1 MKFTANRKI
10 MLEYLKSMISVVP
23 KNSPVQELKGFLVEA
38 NEDDGHLYLT
48 ANNQEVAIQ
57 RKFKP
62 VVESGGNFVMEARM
76 LVDILTLL
84 GGDDVVFE
92 ELKPGQI
99 EIKAE
104 RCVYTMKVL
113 DGRIYPRPEIP
124 FPDTT
129 VFISGIK
136 QMYSKTRATVG
147 KDGSSEALKGIHF
160 SIAPKGFKAESCNV
174 RDVAIATKQMNC
186 GGSMDFTLPK
196 QTLFYLASAAGD
208 DDLEVGMAGPYVVF
222 MKEGM
227 LFSTRK
233 LATEFVDISR
243 ILNSLQSVYKTVVE
257 GEEFKNEI
265 LGTCDIASMGTETS
279 YVKLD
284 FGDNKIGMSTVNE
297 VGSGS
302 HSVNCV
308 MIEGNAG
315 SSFYYPAADLKDI
328 FKTVEGKMIVQLDK
342 RGYLLV
348 FDRFNQFMLTPM
360 PPQAVQKQ
368 FAKIEERKKKPK
380 TAKKTEEVPKEVPKA
395 A

>member
-1 MKFTANRKI
+1 MKFTANRRI
-10 MLEYLKSMISVVP
+10 MLEYLKTMISVVP

-62 VVESGGNFVMEARM
+62 VVESGGNFVMEAKM

-92 ELKPGQI
+92 ELKPGRI

-104 RCVYTMKVL
+104 RCVYTMNVL

-124 FPDTT
+124 FPDST
-129 VFISGIK
+129 VHICGIK

-147 KDGSSEALKGIHF
+147 KDSASEALKGIHF
-160 SIAPKGFKAESCNV
+160 NIQPNGFKAESCNV
-174 RDVAIATKQMNC
+174 RDVAIATRQMNC

-208 DDLEVGMAGPYVVF
+208 DDLEVGLSGPYVVF

-227 LFSTRK
+227 LFSSRR
-233 LATEFVDISR
+233 LANEFVDVSK
-243 ILNSLQSVYKTVVE
+243 ILNALQSVYKSVVE
-257 GEEFKNEI
+257 GEDFKNEI
-265 LGTCDIASMGTETS
+265 LGTCDIASMGAETS

-284 FGDNKIGMSTVNE
+284 FGESKIGMSTMNE

-308 MIEGNAG
+308 MVEGSAG

-348 FDRFNQFMLTPM
+348 FDKCNQFMLTPM
-360 PPQAVQKQ
+360 TQQSVMKQ

-380 TAKKTEEVPKEVPKA
+380 AVKKTEEVPKA

>member
-1 MKFTANRKI
+1 MKFTANRRI
-10 MLEYLKSMISVVP
+10 MLEYLKTMINVVP

-62 VVESGGNFVMEARM
+62 VVESGGNFVMEAKM

-92 ELKPGQI
+92 ELKPGLI

-104 RCVYTMKVL
+104 KCVYTMKVL
-113 DGRIYPRPEIP
+113 DSRIYPRPEIP
-124 FPDTT
+124 FPDST
-129 VFISGIK
+129 VHICGIK

-147 KDGSSEALKGIHF
+147 KDGASEALKGIHF
-160 SIAPKGFKAESCNV
+160 KIQPNGFKAESCNV
-174 RDVAIATKQMNC
+174 RDVAIATRQMNC

-196 QTLFYLASAAGD
+196 QTLYYLASAAGD
-208 DDLEVGMAGPYVVF
+208 DELEVGLSGPYVVF

-227 LFSTRK
+227 LFSSRR
-233 LATEFVDISR
+233 LANEFVDVSK
-243 ILNSLQSVYKTVVE
+243 ILNALQSVYKSVVE
-257 GEEFKNEI
+257 GDDFKNEI
-265 LGTCDIASMGTETS
+265 LGTCDIASMGAETS

-284 FGDNKIGMSTVNE
+284 FGENKIEMSTMNE

-308 MIEGNAG
+308 MVEGNAG

-348 FDRFNQFMLTPM
+348 FDKCNQFMLTPM
-360 PPQAVQKQ
+360 PQQSVMKQ
-368 FAKIEERKKKPK
+368 FTKIEERKKNPK
-380 TAKKTEEVPKEVPKA
+380 AAKKTEEVPKA